1 MKTNNNTMNKTKE
14 QIQDRITL
22 LETYVTDAENSK
34 KSYAAEVAVLKR
46 DLEDINKP
54 VIDDD
59 VLSQIYEVIEQ
70 HVEDLSEI
78 DPSDCEFDFEL
89 DQDGRVYVD
98 SMQVVDK
105 NYDYFSEGLYNDLKT
120 LFKVKEEDEDIV

>member
-1 MKTNNNTMNKTKE
+1 MNKTKE

-22 LETYVTDAENSK
+22 LETYVADSNNAA
-34 KSYAAEVAVLKR
+34 KSYTSEVASLKR

-59 VLSQIYEVIEQ
+59 VLSQIYEVIQQ
-70 HVEDLSEI
+70 HVEDINEI

-89 DQDGRVYVD
+89 DHDGRVYVD
-98 SMQVVDK
+98 SMQVLK
-105 NYDYFSEGLYNDLKT
+105 SQDYFSESLYNDLKT
-120 LFKVKEEDEDIV
+120 LFKVNKEEDEDSV

>member
-1 MKTNNNTMNKTKE
+1 MNKTKE

-22 LETYVTDAENSK
+22 LETYVADSNNAA
-34 KSYAAEVAVLKR
+34 KSYTSEVAVLKR

-59 VLSQIYEVIEQ
+59 VLSQIYEVIQQ
-70 HVEDLSEI
+70 HVEDINEI

-89 DQDGRVYVD
+89 DHDGRVYVD
-98 SMQVVDK
+98 SMQVLK
-105 NYDYFSEGLYNDLKT
+105 SQDYFSESLYNDLKT
-120 LFKVKEEDEDIV
+120 LFKVNEEEDEDSV